1 MGKSG
6 TQIFTTGV
14 MYDREEDNFA
24 LTTSNI
30 RNNNN
35 RRGTTI
41 SWVLLDN
48 QITDDI
54 FSNRQ
59 ILIDIKTTEKWM
71 KVNRNAGINKNNTT
85 KLKSL
90 PGYVWYHPNVI
101 DKIISMA
108 EVEKYLPVTYVN
120 GNCLI
125 IHKYHGNNS
134 RFIK

>member
-14 MYDREEDNFA
+14 MYEREEDNFA
-24 LTTSNI
+24 LTTLNI
-30 RNNNN
+30 CNNNT

-48 QITDDI
+48 QIKDDI

-59 ILIDIKTTEKWM
+59 ILTDIKTTGKWM
-71 KVNRNAGINKNNTT
+71 KVNRNTGINNTNT
-85 KLKSL
+85 IKLKSL
-90 PGYVWYHPNVI
+90 PGDVWYHPNVI

-125 IHKYHGNNS
+125 IYKYHGNNS